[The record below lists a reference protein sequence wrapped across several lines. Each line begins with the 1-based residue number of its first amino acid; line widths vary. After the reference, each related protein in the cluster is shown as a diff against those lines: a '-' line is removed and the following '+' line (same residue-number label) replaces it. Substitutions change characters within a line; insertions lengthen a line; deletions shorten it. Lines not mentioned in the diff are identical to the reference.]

1 MKTREMICINCP
13 MGWSLTVTQADDG
26 TITVTG
32 NTCKRGE
39 TYGITEM
46 TAPKRVVTSIVKV
59 DNREDAFVSVKSAAP
74 ITKSKMFEAMDIIR
88 AATISAPVK
97 IGDIVIKDILG
108 ETDIIATSNID

>member
-1 MKTREMICINCP
+1 
-13 MGWSLTVTQADDG
+13 MGCSLTVTQADDG

-59 DNREDAFVSVKSAAP
+59 DNREDSFVSVKSAAP

>member
-1 MKTREMICINCP
+1 
-13 MGWSLTVTQADDG
+13 MGCSLTVTQADDG

-32 NTCKRGE
+32 NTCKRGA

-59 DNREDAFVSVKSAAP
+59 DNREDTFVSVKSAAP

-88 AATISAPVK
+88 AAKISAPVK
-97 IGDIVIKDILG
+97 IGDVVIKNILG
-108 ETDIIATSNID
+108 ETDIIATSNAD

>member
-1 MKTREMICINCP
+1 METRNLTCIGCP
-13 MGWSLTVTQADDG
+13 LGCAITVTMDG
-26 TITVTG
+26 GNVVSITG

-88 AATISAPVK
+88 AAKISAPVR